1 MYNYLIS
8 NRELI
13 IAILIASVRAF
24 LEGFIL
30 LCMIQTLVYQ
40 LSDKRISLYNILVSD
55 LIIKKDRK
63 EGIYENTKG
72 NNLKP
77 FS

>member
-13 IAILIASVRAF
+13 FAILIASVRAF

-63 EGIYENTKG
+63 EGIYENTKT
-72 NNLKP
+72 NNLRA
-77 FS
+77 F

>member
-13 IAILIASVRAF
+13 FAILIASIRAF
-24 LEGFIL
+24 AEGFIL

-40 LSDKRISLYNILVSD
+40 LSGKKISLFNILVSD
-55 LIIKKDRK
+55 LMPK
-63 EGIYENTKG
+63 EKRREVRV
-72 NNLKP
+72 
-77 FS
+77 